1 MLPRVLLIMA
11 LFVFALP
18 AAADGYDDFRLQGVV
33 YDPAVP
39 TPEEVLGHALGKAPV
54 RHHKLVQYI
63 RQIAQA
69 SPRMTLETIGYSHE
83 RRPILFIVVTSP
95 ENHARLEAI
104 QAAHIRLTDPA
115 SGVTP
120 KAGMPVVTWLNYGV
134 HGAEASGMDAALP
147 TLYHLAAAR
156 GEAIEAQLRDSV
168 ILITAIFNP
177 DGHSRRAAW
186 VDQNLSRVINRDRAH
201 RLHNT
206 AWPGGRTNHYWFDLN
221 RQWLLLTQPEPRA
234 WVAKWHQ
241 WRPNL
246 SIDYHEMGSG
256 QTYYFHPGVPG
267 RTNPQVPKEAEAL
280 LLEFADYPASF
291 MDAEARL
298 YFNQEIFDNFY
309 IGKGSTYPLVNGA
322 IGVLFEAGRATG
334 GEVETD
340 VGIKSYRDNIR
351 THFRTGLKSIEAGI
365 GMREKLLDYQKRFY
379 ENALAAGRRDRVKAY
394 VFAAP
399 EDPARVNHFID
410 VLRRHRIEV
419 HLLASEV
426 SAAGKTYRAGQA
438 YIVPTAQPQYRMIA
452 ALFET
457 ITEFGDNAFYDVSS
471 WTLPLSFDLDY
482 GSLHGRRLDPA
493 TLGASVEAVFE
504 KAPEPDQAPF
514 AYAFD
519 WSRYYAPKALY
530 RVVSQGLLAR
540 ASLRPLTLETTKGPV
555 GLSPGS
561 IIVPLERQT
570 KSRPEI
576 HAIMRAIALEDGIPV
591 HAVTTGRAI
600 SGGDLG
606 GPSVRPVKAPKPLIV
621 VGTGV
626 SPNDAGE
633 IWHLLDYRMHI
644 PLTMIDLEDLH
655 GFDLS
660 DYTHLLLP
668 GGNYKKLHEKL
679 AKKVAEWVEAGG
691 VLIAIRQGA
700 EWAHGKVLY
709 ADDKK
714 SEETPETSQPER
726 LPYAEKEPTEA
737 LELVA
742 GTIFRG
748 RLDTT
753 HPIGFGYADAD
764 IASQRDT
771 TIIFERPQNPYATV
785 VQYADEPLIS
795 GYASAENQK
804 KIAGTAMLIAERKG
818 KGSVILFT
826 DNPNFRGIWF
836 GTNKLFLNGLFFGT
850 HFEPP
855 Q

>member
-1 MLPRVLLIMA
+1 MFNRVFLIFTLLA
-11 LFVFALP
+11 FASP
-18 AAADGYDDFRLQGVV
+18 VAAQSYDDFRVEGVT
-33 YDPAVP
+33 YDAAVP
-39 TPEEVLGHALGKAPV
+39 TPEEMLGHPLGKAPV
-54 RHHKLVQYI
+54 RHHKLLEYI
-63 RQIAQA
+63 RQIAEA
-69 SPRMTLETIGYSHE
+69 SPRMSVETIGYSHE
-83 RRPILFIVVTSP
+83 RRPILFVVVTSP
-95 ENHARLEAI
+95 ENHARLDEI
-104 QAAHIRLTDPA
+104 RAAHIKLTDPA
-115 SGVTP
+115 SVATS
-120 KAGMPVVTWLNYGV
+120 KADMPVVTWLNYGV

-147 TLYHLAAAR
+147 TLYHLAAAQ
-156 GEAIEAQLRDSV
+156 GEAIEKQLEDSV

-177 DGHSRRAAW
+177 DGHNRRAAW
-186 VDQNLSRVINRDRAH
+186 VDQNLSKVINRDRVH

-206 AWPGGRTNHYWFDLN
+206 PWPGGRTNHYWFDLN
-221 RQWLLLTQPEPRA
+221 RQWLLLSQPEPRA
-234 WVAKWHQ
+234 WVAKWHE

-246 SIDYHEMGSG
+246 SVDYHEMGSDE
-256 QTYYFHPGVPG
+256 TYYFHPGVPG
-267 RTNPQVPKEAEAL
+267 RTNPHVPKEAEAL
-280 LLEFADYPASF
+280 LLEYADYPASF

-322 IGVLFEAGRATG
+322 IGVLFEAGRAVG
-334 GEVETD
+334 GEVDTD
-340 VGIKSYRDNIR
+340 SGIKSYRDNIR
-351 THFRTGLKSIEAGI
+351 THFRTSLKSIEAGV
-365 GMREKLLDYQKRFY
+365 GMREKLLDYQQRFY
-379 ENALAAGRRDRVKAY
+379 EDALAAGRRDRVKAY

-419 HLLASEV
+419 HLLAGEV
-426 SAAGKTYRAGQA
+426 SAEGKTYRAGQA
-438 YIVPTAQPQYRMIA
+438 YIVPTAQPQFRMIA
-452 ALFET
+452 SLFET
-457 ITEFGDNAFYDVSS
+457 ITEFEDNIFYDVSS

-482 GSLHGRRLDPA
+482 GSLQGRRLDPA

-504 KAPEPDQAPF
+504 KAPEPHEAPF

-519 WSRYYAPKALY
+519 WSHYYAPKALY

-540 ASLRPLTLETTKGPV
+540 ASRRALTLDTTKGPV
-555 GLSPGS
+555 GLSGGS

-570 KSRPEI
+570 KSKAEI
-576 HAIMRAIALEDGIPV
+576 HTIMRAIALEDGIPV
-591 HAVTTGRAI
+591 HAITTGRAA

-606 GPSVRPVKAPKPLIV
+606 GPSVGPVEAPKPLLA
-621 VGTGV
+621 VGPGV
-626 SPNDAGE
+626 SAYDAGE

-644 PLTMIDLEDLH
+644 RLTMTDLEDLH

-668 GGNYKKLHEKL
+668 GGNYKKVNEKL
-679 AKKVAEWVEAGG
+679 AKKVTEWVQAGG

-709 ADDKK
+709 PDEKK
-714 SEETPETSQPER
+714 PEETPKTSQPER
-726 LPYAEKEPTEA
+726 VPYAEKERTEA
-737 LELVA
+737 LDLVA

-748 RLDTT
+748 RLDNT
-753 HPIGFGYADAD
+753 HPIGFGYADTD

-771 TIIFERPQNPYATV
+771 TIIFEPPQNPYATV

-818 KGSVILFT
+818 KGSVILFA

-855 Q
+855 E